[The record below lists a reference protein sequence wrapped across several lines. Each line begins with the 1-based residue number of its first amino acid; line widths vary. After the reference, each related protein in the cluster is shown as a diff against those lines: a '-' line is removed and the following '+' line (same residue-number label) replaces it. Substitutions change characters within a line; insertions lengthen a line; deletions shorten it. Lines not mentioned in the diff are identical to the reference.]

1 MEKQPSY
8 FQRDMGVSQLVD
20 PVSHQPEPLVEPL
33 VPNGKELYYVEL
45 ADVALQDLKENHA
58 TGSNHEMDERRRL
71 RNGVRKSKNLRPLC
85 YEHHIEMKPSHLPT
99 SKDKPRQMHCY
110 VCPKRGC
117 SVGYNSRQGYFKVTT
132 GRECTERNMTPCV
145 SCPSDGQLM
154 YLAQVKPDKRSFRLW
169 RCPQCK
175 GSRTNGELLQG

>member
-8 FQRDMGVSQLVD
+8 FQRDMGASQLVD
-20 PVSHQPEPLVEPL
+20 PVPQEPELLGEPL
-33 VPNGKELYYVEL
+33 VPNGKELYYVQL

-58 TGSNHEMDERRRL
+58 TGPKYEVEQRGRF
-71 RNGVRKSKNLRPLC
+71 RNGVHKSKNLRPLC
-85 YEHHIEMKPSHLPT
+85 YEHHIAMKPSHLPA
-99 SKDKPRQMHCY
+99 SKDKPTHIHSY

-117 SVGYNSRQGYFKVTT
+117 SVGYNSRQGYFKIIA

-145 SCPSDGQLM
+145 TCPGDGRLM
-154 YLAQVKPDKRSFRLW
+154 YLAQVKPENRSFRLW